1 MMTIQMKTNYVTR
14 GKTIVGLDDQIALI
28 LPCIDICFVPIWLN
42 SNYFFVMSLKIKYD
56 DCKNQNDSIVM
67 NIWSKIY
74 VKSAL
79 FIFPTIFFQTQIIF
93 FELTLLDSRY
103 YESIYVQA
111 FNRNDIW
118 FWWLIETTQ
127 GQYFGSNLWT

>member
-79 FIFPTIFFQTQIIF
+79 FIFPTIF
-93 FELTLLDSRY
+93 
-103 YESIYVQA
+103 
-111 FNRNDIW
+111 
-118 FWWLIETTQ
+118 
-127 GQYFGSNLWT
+127 